1 MIPQEMELHG
11 ANILGGE
18 SSRSG
23 STTFR
28 GVNPATG
35 AALDPAYY
43 EATEA
48 EIDRA
53 LTLADQAFAAYR
65 KTPPAEIARFLE
77 AIAAGLENLGAELIA
92 RAQAETALPEARLLN
107 ERGRTAMQLRMFAA
121 LVREGSWLDARIDRG
136 DPARTPVPK
145 PDMRRMLAPMGPVVI
160 FGAGNFP
167 LAFSVCGGDTASAL
181 AAGNPVVVKG
191 HPAHPGTSEMAAR
204 VVQEALR
211 ACGMPPGTFSMV
223 QGPSPAVGL
232 ALVRHPLARAVGF
245 TGSLGAGRALFDAA
259 AARAVPIP
267 LFAEMGS
274 INPVF
279 VLPGALKSR
288 GAVVAQSLAKSVTLG
303 VGQFCTK
310 PGVALGVRGPEF
322 DAFTETLGREISQL
336 PAAIMLHAGIAEHY
350 RSGLGK
356 RRGISGIQVAGA
368 ATADSASAAP
378 PQSGGKS
385 ASAFAA
391 VFTADAQL
399 FRDEPSLSEELFG
412 PATLVVPCESKQC
425 LEEIAS
431 NLAGQLTVTIQAT
444 EDDLKEFASLVDILR
459 EKAGRLVF
467 GSMPTGLEVGPAT
480 QHGGPYPATTD
491 PRFTSVGTTAI
502 LRFVRPVCFQD
513 FPQAWLPP
521 ELKDEN
527 PRGIARMVDG
537 RWTRDPI

>member
-1 MIPQEMELHG
+1 MELHG
-11 ANILGGE
+11 ANTLGGE
-18 SSRSG
+18 VSRSG
-23 STTFR
+23 KTTFR

-35 AALDPAYY
+35 AALEPAYY

-53 LTLADQAFAAYR
+53 LTLAEGAFAAYR
-65 KTPPAEIARFLE
+65 KMPPAEIARFLE
-77 AIAAGLENLGAELIA
+77 AIASGLENLGAELIA
-92 RAQAETALPEARLLN
+92 RAQAETALPEPRLLN

-121 LVREGSWLDARIDRG
+121 LVREGSWLDARIDRA
-136 DPARTPVPK
+136 DPARTPLAK
-145 PDMRRMLAPMGPVVI
+145 PDMRRMLVPMGPVVI
-160 FGAGNFP
+160 FGASNFP

-204 VVQEALR
+204 VVQEAVR
-211 ACGMPPGTFSMV
+211 ACGMPPGTFSMI

-232 ALVRHPLARAVGF
+232 ALVKHPLARAVGF

-259 AARAVPIP
+259 AARPVPIP
-267 LFAEMGS
+267 MFAEMGS

-288 GAVVAQSLAKSVTLG
+288 GATVAQSMAKSVTLG

-310 PGVALGVRGPEF
+310 PGLALGVRGPELE
-322 DAFTETLGREISQL
+322 AFTETLSREIAQS
-336 PAAIMLHAGIAEHY
+336 PAATMLHAGIAEHY
-350 RSGLGK
+350 RNGLSK
-356 RRGISGIQVAGA
+356 RGGISGIRVAS
-368 ATADSASAAP
+368 SASAAASP
-378 PQSGGKS
+378 SPAQSSEKS
-385 ASAFAA
+385 AGAFAA

-431 NLAGQLTVTIQAT
+431 NLAGQLTVTIHAT
-444 EDDLKEFASLVDILR
+444 DEDLKEFAPLIDILR

-467 GSMPTGLEVGPAT
+467 GTMPTGLEVGPAT

-491 PRFTSVGTTAI
+491 PRFTSVGTAAI

-513 FPQAWLPP
+513 FPQSWLPQ

-537 RWTRDPI
+537 AWTRDPIS

>member
-1 MIPQEMELHG
+1 MELHG

-18 SSRSG
+18 TSRAG
-23 STTFR
+23 STTFH

-35 AALDPAYY
+35 AALVPEYH
-43 EATEA
+43 EATSA

-53 LTLADQAFAAYR
+53 LTLAEQAFAAYR
-65 KTPPAEIARFLE
+65 KTSPQDIARFLE
-77 AIAAGLENLGAELIA
+77 AIASGLENLGAELIDRA
-92 RAQAETALPEARLLN
+92 RAETALPEPRLLG
-107 ERGRTAMQLRMFAA
+107 ERARTAGQLRMFGA
-121 LVREGSWLDARIDRG
+121 LVREGSWLDARIDRA
-136 DPARTPVPK
+136 DAARTPVPK
-145 PDMRRMLAPMGPVVI
+145 PDMRRMLVPMGPVVI
-160 FGAGNFP
+160 FGASNFP
-167 LAFSVCGGDTASAL
+167 LAFSVTGGDTASAL

-204 VVQEALR
+204 VVQEAVR
-211 ACGMPPGTFSMV
+211 ACGLPPGTFSMV

-259 AARAVPIP
+259 NARPVPIP

-279 VLPGALKSR
+279 VLPGALKTR
-288 GAVVAQSLAKSVTLG
+288 GAAVAQSMAKSVTLG

-310 PGVALGVRGPEF
+310 PGLALGLGGAEF
-322 DAFTETLGREISQL
+322 DSFAKTLSAEIAQS
-336 PAAIMLHAGIAEHY
+336 PAATMLHAGIAEHY
-350 RSGLGK
+350 RSGFEK
-356 RRGISGIQVAGA
+356 RRGISGVRVAGS
-368 ATADSASAAP
+368 ATADSKAASSAP
-378 PQSGGKS
+378 SGGKS
-385 ASAFAA
+385 ASAIAA
-391 VFTADAQL
+391 VFTADSRL
-399 FRDEPSLSEELFG
+399 FRDEPSLSDELFG

-431 NLAGQLTVTIQAT
+431 NLAGQLTVTIHAT
-444 EDDLKEFASLVDILR
+444 DEDLKEFASLVDILR

-467 GSMPTGLEVGPAT
+467 GTMPTGLEVGPAT

-491 PRFTSVGTTAI
+491 PRFTSVGTAAI

-513 FPQAWLPP
+513 FPQAWLPA
-521 ELKDEN
+521 ELKNEN

-537 RWTRDPI
+537 AWTRDPI

>member
-1 MIPQEMELHG
+1 MELHG

-18 SSRSG
+18 TSRSG
-23 STTFR
+23 KTTFR

-35 AALDPAYY
+35 AALEPAYY

-53 LTLADQAFAAYR
+53 LKLAECSFAAYR
-65 KTPPAEIARFLE
+65 KMPPAEIARFLE
-77 AIAAGLENLGAELIA
+77 AIAGGLENLGAELIA
-92 RAQAETALPEARLLN
+92 RAQAETALPEPRLLN

-121 LVREGSWLDARIDRG
+121 LVREGSWLDARIDRA
-136 DPARTPVPK
+136 DAARTPVPK
-145 PDMRRMLAPMGPVVI
+145 PDMRRMLVPMGPVVI
-160 FGAGNFP
+160 FGASNFP

-204 VVQEALR
+204 VVQEAVR
-211 ACGMPPGTFSMV
+211 ACGMPPGAFSMV

-232 ALVRHPLARAVGF
+232 ALVKHPLARAVGF

-259 AARAVPIP
+259 AARPVPIP
-267 LFAEMGS
+267 MFAEMGS

-288 GAVVAQSLAKSVTLG
+288 GAAVAQSLAKSVTLG

-310 PGVALGVRGPEF
+310 PGLALGVRGPELE
-322 DAFTETLGREISQL
+322 AFTETLSREIAQS
-336 PAAIMLHAGIAEHY
+336 PAATMLHAGIAEHY
-350 RSGLGK
+350 RNGLSK
-356 RRGISGIQVAGA
+356 RGGISGIRVAGS
-368 ATADSASAAP
+368 ATAAASASP
-378 PQSGGKS
+378 TQSSEKS

-412 PATLVVPCESKQC
+412 PATLVVPCESKQR

-431 NLAGQLTVTIQAT
+431 NLAGQLTVTIHAT
-444 EDDLKEFASLVDILR
+444 DEDLKEFAPLIDILR

-467 GSMPTGLEVGPAT
+467 GTMPTGLEVGPAT

-491 PRFTSVGTTAI
+491 PRFTSVGTAAI

-513 FPQAWLPP
+513 FPQAWLPA
-521 ELKDEN
+521 ELQDEN
-527 PRGIARMVDG
+527 PHGIARMVDG
-537 RWTRDPI
+537 EWARDPI